1 MHVSNTFSILFWLHT
16 AKQKDNLAPIYAR
29 ITVNGKRTEI
39 SLKRTVSVTSWDSS
53 KNRVTGRTDRVKS
66 INSFL
71 DQTHAKLQDCYSQ
84 LQSELKLIT
93 AQSIKAR
100 FLGADENHKTLLE
113 LIKYH
118 NTNMN
123 GTIKRGTMKN
133 YFSTEKYLKKFLLK
147 KIKSNDIY
155 LKHISY
161 SFIVDFETFLRTA
174 PTLKKHQPLSNN
186 GIMKHLERL
195 KKLINLALKL
205 EWIDKDP
212 FARYSL
218 KFTKFDRVYLN
229 KEELEQLEGTSFK
242 NTTHQKTRDVFVFAC
257 YTGLSYAD
265 IKTLTSSHIVRG
277 INGEYWIYTRREKSN
292 TSVKVPLLDKALSII
307 KKYDENQDSSSNQ
320 VLLPVCSNQKMN
332 KYLKEVMQECKI
344 HKKIT
349 FHAARHTF
357 ATTVTLSNG
366 VPIETVSKLLGHTK
380 ITTTQIYSR
389 VLEQKIGDDMFAL
402 KTKLNMATKDDI
414 YNQNL

>member
-1 MHVSNTFSILFWLHT
+1 PL
-16 AKQKDNLAPIYAR
+16 
-29 ITVNGKRTEI
+29 G
-39 SLKRTVSVTSWDSS
+39 DSS
-53 KNRVTGRTDRVKS
+53 KNRVAGRTDRVKS

-84 LQSELKLIT
+84 LQSGLKLIT

-100 FLGADENHKTLLE
+100 FLSADENHKTLLE

-118 NTNMN
+118 NTSMN

-174 PTLKKHQPLSNN
+174 LTLKKHQPLSNN

-212 FARYSL
+212 FARY
-218 KFTKFDRVYLN
+218 
-229 KEELEQLEGTSFK
+229 
-242 NTTHQKTRDVFVFAC
+242 
-257 YTGLSYAD
+257 
-265 IKTLTSSHIVRG
+265 
-277 INGEYWIYTRREKSN
+277 
-292 TSVKVPLLDKALSII
+292 
-307 KKYDENQDSSSNQ
+307 
-320 VLLPVCSNQKMN
+320 
-332 KYLKEVMQECKI
+332 
-344 HKKIT
+344 
-349 FHAARHTF
+349 
-357 ATTVTLSNG
+357 
-366 VPIETVSKLLGHTK
+366 
-380 ITTTQIYSR
+380 
-389 VLEQKIGDDMFAL
+389 
-402 KTKLNMATKDDI
+402 
-414 YNQNL
+414 

>member
-1 MHVSNTFSILFWLHT
+1 
-16 AKQKDNLAPIYAR
+16 
-29 ITVNGKRTEI
+29 
-39 SLKRTVSVTSWDSS
+39 
-53 KNRVTGRTDRVKS
+53 
-66 INSFL
+66 
-71 DQTHAKLQDCYSQ
+71 
-84 LQSELKLIT
+84 
-93 AQSIKAR
+93 
-100 FLGADENHKTLLE
+100 
-113 LIKYH
+113 
-118 NTNMN
+118 
-123 GTIKRGTMKN
+123 
-133 YFSTEKYLKKFLLK
+133 
-147 KIKSNDIY
+147 
-155 LKHISY
+155 
-161 SFIVDFETFLRTA
+161 TFLRTA
-174 PTLKKHQPLSNN
+174 LTLKKHQPLSNN

-218 KFTKFDRVYLN
+218 KFTKFDKVYLN

-307 KKYDENQDSSSNQ
+307 KKYDENQDSSSNLL
-320 VLLPVCSNQKMN
+320 LLPVYSNQKMN

-349 FHAARHTF
+349 FHAAKYTF
-357 ATTVTLSNG
+357 ATT
-366 VPIETVSKLLGHTK
+366 
-380 ITTTQIYSR
+380 
-389 VLEQKIGDDMFAL
+389 
-402 KTKLNMATKDDI
+402 
-414 YNQNL
+414 

>member
-1 MHVSNTFSILFWLHT
+1 
-16 AKQKDNLAPIYAR
+16 
-29 ITVNGKRTEI
+29 
-39 SLKRTVSVTSWDSS
+39 
-53 KNRVTGRTDRVKS
+53 
-66 INSFL
+66 
-71 DQTHAKLQDCYSQ
+71 
-84 LQSELKLIT
+84 
-93 AQSIKAR
+93 
-100 FLGADENHKTLLE
+100 LLE

-123 GTIKRGTMKN
+123 GTIKRGTIKN

-155 LKHISY
+155 LKYISY

-174 PTLKKHQPLSNN
+174 PTLNKHQPLSNN

-257 YTGLSYAD
+257 YTGLSY
-265 IKTLTSSHIVRG
+265 
-277 INGEYWIYTRREKSN
+277 
-292 TSVKVPLLDKALSII
+292 
-307 KKYDENQDSSSNQ
+307 
-320 VLLPVCSNQKMN
+320 
-332 KYLKEVMQECKI
+332 
-344 HKKIT
+344 
-349 FHAARHTF
+349 
-357 ATTVTLSNG
+357 
-366 VPIETVSKLLGHTK
+366 
-380 ITTTQIYSR
+380 
-389 VLEQKIGDDMFAL
+389 
-402 KTKLNMATKDDI
+402 
-414 YNQNL
+414 